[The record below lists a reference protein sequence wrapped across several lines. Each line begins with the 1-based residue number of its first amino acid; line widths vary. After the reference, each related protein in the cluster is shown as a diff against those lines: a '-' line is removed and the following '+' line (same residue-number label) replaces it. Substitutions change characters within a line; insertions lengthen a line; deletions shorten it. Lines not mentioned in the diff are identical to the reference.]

1 MIVFPA
7 IDILDGAC
15 VRLMQGQYDEV
26 TEYAK
31 DPSEM
36 VSRWEEEGASW
47 IHVVDLD
54 GARDGHPVNLST
66 VEKMVKKAN
75 VSIQYGGGV
84 RNETDLKTLLDIGVN
99 RVVVGTAM
107 IKDEEFAQTAIK
119 KYGPQLV
126 AGIDAKGGRVSIE
139 GWIEDTNI
147 RAVDLAN
154 KLKDMGVARIVYT
167 DISVD
172 GTSQGPSIATTKD
185 LAEALGIPVIASG
198 GVSSLWDIEALEMV
212 SEVGI
217 EGVIV
222 GRALYENTF
231 GLAEAIKAAKQ

>member
-119 KYGPQLV
+119 KYGSQLV

>member
-75 VSIQYGGGV
+75 VPIQYGGGV
-84 RNETDLKTLLDIGVN
+84 RNETDLKTLLDVGVN

-107 IKDEEFAQTAIK
+107 IKDEDFAQTAIK

-139 GWIEDTNI
+139 GWLEDTNI

-172 GTSQGPSIATTKD
+172 GTSKGPSIAATKD

-198 GVSSLWDIEALEMV
+198 GVSSLWDIRALEMV

-222 GRALYENTF
+222 GRALYENSF
-231 GLAEAIKAAKQ
+231 GLAEAIEAAKQ

>member
-231 GLAEAIKAAKQ
+231 SLAEAIEAAKQ

>member
-119 KYGPQLV
+119 KYGSQLV
-126 AGIDAKGGRVSIE
+126 AGIDAKGGLVSIE

>member
-75 VSIQYGGGV
+75 VPIQYGGGV
-84 RNETDLKTLLDIGVN
+84 RNETDLKTLLDVGVN

-107 IKDEEFAQTAIK
+107 IKDEDFAQTAIK

-139 GWIEDTNI
+139 GWLEDTNI

-172 GTSQGPSIATTKD
+172 GTSQGPSIAATKD

-222 GRALYENTF
+222 GRALYENSF
-231 GLAEAIKAAKQ
+231 GLAEAIEAAKQ